1 MHLEFCSSAVYFS
14 ADIQLVFEQDL
25 LPLQTAT
32 LTGEQDHSDDEIY
45 GSYIDLEVGKLD
57 VLLDG
62 EVLEIGWHLC
72 CLLVVPDSAVWPFQL

>member
-1 MHLEFCSSAVYFS
+1 V
-14 ADIQLVFEQDL
+14 
-25 LPLQTAT
+25 T
-32 LTGEQDHSDDEIY
+32 LTGEQDRSDDEIY

-72 CLLVVPDSAVWPFQL
+72 CLLVVSDSAVWPFQL